1 VTLWLDSARKAMKEK
16 GDTKKTIFV
25 IDDDPGILEVI
36 TIILTDRGHN
46 VVSISEGSM
55 LFEELKKQKPDLM
68 FLDVW
73 ISGSDGRDI
82 TRKLKGDKATK
93 DIPIIIISALNETQ
107 KIAKEVGA
115 DGFLE
120 KPFDIDKLL
129 ETVNKF

>member
-1 VTLWLDSARKAMKEK
+1 MKEK
-16 GDTKKTIFV
+16 SDNKKTIFV

-46 VVSISEGSM
+46 VVSISEGNM

-82 TRKLKGDKATK
+82 TRKLKGDKDTK

-107 KIAKEVGA
+107 KIAKDVGA

-129 ETVNKF
+129 ETVNRF